1 MKSMEEST
9 TKTVTI
15 TSDTDF
21 VIAWQNGTSAQQVAD
36 DLGLKRA
43 SVIQRACGL
52 RNKGVRL
59 KKFPRVN
66 NGRQARGEEYYV
78 NLLELAAQ
86 HGELCE
92 EPASDEESTN
102 DDAN

>member
-43 SVIQRACGL
+43 SVIEREHAALEIRA
-52 RNKGVRL
+52 
-59 KKFPRVN
+59 F
-66 NGRQARGEEYYV
+66 A
-78 NLLELAAQ
+78 
-86 HGELCE
+86 
-92 EPASDEESTN
+92 
-102 DDAN
+102 

>member
-1 MKSMEEST
+1 M
-9 TKTVTI
+9 
-15 TSDTDF
+15 
-21 VIAWQNGTSAQQVAD
+21 
-36 DLGLKRA
+36 
-43 SVIQRACGL
+43 
-52 RNKGVRL
+52 
-59 KKFPRVN
+59 N

-102 DDAN
+102 DDTN

>member
-1 MKSMEEST
+1 MKNMDEVIT
-9 TKTVTI
+9 TKNI
-15 TSDTDF
+15 TSDKEF
-21 VIAWQNGTSAQQVAD
+21 VIAWQTGTSAQQVAD
-36 DLGLKRA
+36 DLGLKRP

-86 HGELCE
+86 HGELSAE
-92 EPASDEESTN
+92 VKQDEESTN
-102 DDAN
+102 EESN

>member
-1 MKSMEEST
+1 MDEVIT
-9 TKTVTI
+9 TKNI
-15 TSDTDF
+15 TLDTEF

-36 DLGLKRA
+36 DLGLKRP

-66 NGRQARGEEYYV
+66 NGRQARGEDYYV
-78 NLLELAAQ
+78 NLLEVAAQ
-86 HGELCE
+86 HGDLCD
-92 EPASDEESTN
+92 AKVVTEESETTE
-102 DDAN
+102 DAE